1 MEHPTDLALAA
12 GADMF
17 GLAFALFLAGL
28 AGGFTHCAAMCGP
41 FVVAQSLARIDGLG
55 IERLKG
61 VLLAPYH
68 LGRATS
74 YIAIGGGLGAV
85 GGAVS
90 GLSGLNHALA
100 AFLVLAAGLFV
111 LQAIGR
117 APSGSGAVGRRVAA
131 FVRPLVA
138 TPTGLRGYA
147 LGVGLGFLPCG
158 FLYGAFAAAAGSGGG
173 MQGAVAMS
181 GFVAGTLPALL
192 VVQFAGT
199 MAARRWRTALG
210 ALAPLLLLFNAA
222 ALLLIAWRLVS

>member
-131 FVRPLVA
+131 LVRPLVA